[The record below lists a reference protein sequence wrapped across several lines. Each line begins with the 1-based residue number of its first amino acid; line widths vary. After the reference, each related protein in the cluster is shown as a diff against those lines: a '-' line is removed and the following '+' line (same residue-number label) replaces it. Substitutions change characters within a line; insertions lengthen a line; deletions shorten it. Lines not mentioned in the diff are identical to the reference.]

1 MLGKQG
7 ETERKRGGMERMK
20 GRGGEDNTGKIVL
33 RIFDLQHVL
42 PHPKRKE
49 LTLDK
54 RTIEQPN

>member
-7 ETERKRGGMERMK
+7 ERVRKRGRIERMK
-20 GRGGEDNTGKIVL
+20 GRGGEDSTGKIVL

-54 RTIEQPN
+54 RAIEHPS

>member
-1 MLGKQG
+1 
-7 ETERKRGGMERMK
+7 MK
-20 GRGGEDNTGKIVL
+20 GRGGEDSTGKIVL

-54 RTIEQPN
+54 RAIEHPN